1 MCADQCFL
9 QQKSSRYDTSASI
22 AAQAD
27 GTSRSSM
34 LTQMATADVKGAIHI
49 TDRQATPATAWVLLS
64 SYLNSRC
71 TSRNHAASACVLA
84 GIGNVLSPHHTH
96 EQDVA
101 SYSAY
106 MQNCE
111 CSQQRAVQQVIKLQR
126 RLTGSSI
133 MSYSLDMTCVAQ
145 QSTFMLRHSD
155 AVRRPSGK
163 NCTLTVST
171 TGRQQSAVSQQ
182 LSLNKTAPSQN
193 TKGLRSKGIN
203 AHKVPVV
210 DSGFD
215 AGFE

>member
-34 LTQMATADVKGAIHI
+34 LTQMAIADVKGAIHI
-49 TDRQATPATAWVLLS
+49 TDSQATPATAWVLLP

-84 GIGNVLSPHHTH
+84 GIGNVLSPHHAH

-111 CSQQRAVQQVIKLQR
+111 CSQQRCSTAGNQVAEKAHGEQHHELQSGHDVCCTAKH
-126 RLTGSSI
+126 LH
-133 MSYSLDMTCVAQ
+133 A
-145 QSTFMLRHSD
+145 ST
-155 AVRRPSGK
+155 
-163 NCTLTVST
+163 
-171 TGRQQSAVSQQ
+171 
-182 LSLNKTAPSQN
+182 
-193 TKGLRSKGIN
+193 
-203 AHKVPVV
+203 
-210 DSGFD
+210 
-215 AGFE
+215 